1 MAAQNSWQ
9 AKVINKDT
17 ELPIE
22 AATLIIENTSLVAYS
37 DTLGLVHF
45 DTIPT
50 IAQNAIISTLGYY
63 RKKVKLIFSDT
74 IQLIKLENYE
84 EELEEVIVVSTRNIN
99 EQDNQA
105 TRIEVITDEE
115 IEERMT
121 DKPADISHIFKEQPG
136 IQIQRTSATGG
147 TMNVRLQGLR
157 G

>member
-50 IAQNAIISTLGYY
+50 IA
-63 RKKVKLIFSDT
+63 
-74 IQLIKLENYE
+74 
-84 EELEEVIVVSTRNIN
+84 
-99 EQDNQA
+99 
-105 TRIEVITDEE
+105 
-115 IEERMT
+115 
-121 DKPADISHIFKEQPG
+121 
-136 IQIQRTSATGG
+136 
-147 TMNVRLQGLR
+147 
-157 G
+157 